1 MFTDEKY
8 FCLRG
13 KLNRQNDRVWAT
25 NSSEVETVVTVKHD
39 LKIMVWGGITWNGT
53 TNLIFLR
60 QS

>member
-25 NSSEVETVVTVKHD
+25 NSSEVDPVVTVKHD
-39 LKIMVWGGITWNGT
+39 LKIMV
-53 TNLIFLR
+53 
-60 QS
+60 